1 MKKLV
6 LLATGLIAGGMGVY
20 LGWISSEWLIP
31 MAMAVAMTG
40 VATGAQGRRV
50 TAKLH
55 LGPEGKPQHY
65 ALSYGDETVV
75 LEPAKPWVKAD
86 TFKWVT
92 RGLIEEPQSFQVF
105 ANGAVEIN
113 AERIPL
119 DDPEGEI
126 KLESQIN
133 KHHPPSIAHKPP
145 VIPFKLAD
153 LEETDTG
160 KVQFRVKLDHLGHM
174 MIACTRGS
182 ERTETGLRGLPS
194 LAQSGFM
201 IKPKSVHVD
210 PLQRAVELDGVRFE
224 CDATGAQQLEEVLN
238 QRYAPTIR
246 TDDTSQIVVRDNAAS
261 ATGFDI
267 DFVTI
272 QAGARLP
279 VKGHLTQDKLNILQD
294 HQRCDLLHPG
304 IILRLS
310 PPNLLIRRR
319 LPDGGEEPI
328 PEVPDI
334 HYMRVQAAQ
343 LQQIL
348 NHPLVRRRTNHE
360 EQPLPAP
367 AAHPAVG
374 LERIRVVHNPQNR
387 LFLWLECRHAG
398 GKQEGRAFTHHNV
411 ADLQHRGVFQE
422 RLDVS
427 LSIDNHRLSILDLQT
442 REEQVVALASE
453 SGELELARA
462 SELLTAALKP
472 LEYVQSTAPL

>member
-6 LLATGLIAGGMGVY
+6 LLMAGLMAGGMGVY
-20 LGWISSEWLIP
+20 FGLTSLQWLIFT
-31 MAMAVAMTG
+31 AIAVAMT
-40 VATGAQGRRV
+40 AMTTGAQGRRV
-50 TAKLH
+50 IAKLQLDH
-55 LGPEGKPQHY
+55 EGKPQHY
-65 ALSYGDETVV
+65 TLSYGDETVV
-75 LEPAKPWVKAD
+75 LEPGKPWVKAD

-105 ANGAVEIN
+105 ANAAVEVN
-113 AERIPL
+113 AERIAL
-119 DDPEGEI
+119 DDPEGET

-153 LEETDTG
+153 LEETEAG
-160 KVQFRVKLDHLGHM
+160 KVHFRVKLDHLSHM
-174 MIACTRGS
+174 MIACTRGH
-182 ERTETGLRGLPS
+182 ERAETGLRGLPS

-224 CDATGAQQLEEVLN
+224 CNATGAQQLEEVLN

-246 TDDTSQIVVRDNAAS
+246 SDDTSQIVVRDNAAS

-279 VKGHLTQDKLNILQD
+279 VKGHLTQDKLNILQN

-328 PEVPDI
+328 PEVPDV

-348 NHPLVRRRTNHE
+348 NHPLVRRRTDHE
-360 EQPLPAP
+360 EQVLPTHTARQ
-367 AAHPAVG
+367 ATG
-374 LERIRVVHNPQNR
+374 LESIRVVHNSQNR

-398 GKQEGRAFTHHNV
+398 GKQEGKAFTHHNV
-411 ADLQHRGVFQE
+411 ADLQHRGVFQAH
-422 RLDVS
+422 LDVS
-427 LSIDNHRLSILDLQT
+427 LSIDNHRLSILDLQS

-462 SELLTAALKP
+462 SELLTGALKP
-472 LEYVQSTAPL
+472 LEYVQTAG